1 MDAILLKLSREWV
14 TPVHK
19 MVYNDFMKVR
29 RAYKYRFYPNQQQRI
44 QLAQTFG
51 SCRFVYNWA
60 LRLRTDAYYQHQQKM
75 SYKETSNQLTNLKKN
90 PDFSW
95 LKDVTAV
102 PLQQALRHLN
112 TAFLNF
118 FSGRAKYPKFKK
130 KRNKQSATYAS
141 NAFKWDGEKLTLAK
155 MKSPLLIRWH
165 RHFTGVPTTVTVS
178 KDSANRYFVSFSVEE
193 EIEQLPENDEQVLKD
208 TASHIAIDLGIKD
221 VIVSSKGLSS
231 GNPKH
236 YRKYEKKLAKLQKRL
251 AKKQKGSKN
260 RDKARLKVAKL
271 HAKIADCRKDFLH
284 KLTIQLIRE
293 NQVVI
298 TESLAVKNMIKN
310 HKLAKAIADASWGEL
325 IRQLD
330 YKASWYGRVL
340 VQVDRFFPSSKRCHA
355 CGHVLDK
362 LPLEIREWDCV
373 CGSHNLRDYNAA
385 LNLLAVGRTVLAY
398 GDTSV
403 GDTAI
408 AVSSQVSSK

>member
-1 MDAILLKLSREWV
+1 MMIK
-14 TPVHK
+14 
-19 MVYNDFMKVR
+19 
-29 RAYKYRFYPNQQQRI
+29 RAYRYRFYPNKKQRL

-51 SCRFVYNWA
+51 CTRFVYNWA
-60 LRLRTDAYYQHQQKM
+60 LRLLTDAYYRTSQKM
-75 SYKETSNQLTNLKKN
+75 SYKETSNQLTQLKQ
-90 PDFSW
+90 DTEYCW

-118 FSGRAKYPKFKK
+118 FGGRAKYPKFKK

-155 MKSPLLIRWH
+155 MEFPLKIKWH

-178 KDSANRYFVSFSVEE
+178 KDSASRYFVSFSVEE
-193 EIEQLPENDEQVLKD
+193 EIEQLIPIKEQV
-208 TASHIAIDLGIKD
+208 AIDLGIKD
-221 VIVSSKGLSS
+221 VIVSSKGFSS
-231 GNPKH
+231 GNPK
-236 YRKYEKKLAKLQKRL
+236 YYSYYQKKLAKLQKRL

-271 HAKIADCRKDFLH
+271 HAKIADCRKDFLN
-284 KLTIQLIRE
+284 KLTISLIRE

-310 HKLAKAIADASWGEL
+310 HPPYVPPIRGDAFGRGVADAAWGEL

-330 YKASWYGRVL
+330 YKANWYGRIL

-355 CGHVLDK
+355 CGQVLEK

-408 AVSSQVSSK
+408 ALSSQVSSK

>member
-193 EIEQLPENDEQVLKD
+193 EIEQLPENDEQLLKD

-271 HAKIADCRKDFLH
+271 HAKIADCRRDFLH

>member
-1 MDAILLKLSREWV
+1 MGGDEKPAKVNGSMPFAFAF
-14 TPVHK
+14 TPNHK
-19 MVYNDFMKVR
+19 MVYNHLMMIRK
-29 RAYKYRFYPNQQQRI
+29 AYRYRFYPNREQRI

-51 SCRFVYNWA
+51 CSRYVYNWA

-75 SYKETSNQLTNLKKN
+75 SYKETSNQLTQLKKN
-90 PDFSW
+90 PDFAW

-118 FSGRAKYPKFKK
+118 FSGRAQYPKFKK
-130 KRNKQSATYAS
+130 KRNQQSATYAS
-141 NAFKWDGEKLTLAK
+141 NAFKWEGKKLTLAK
-155 MKSPLLIRWH
+155 MKSSLKIRWH
-165 RHFTGVPTTVTVS
+165 RHFTEIPTTVTVS

-193 EIEQLPENDEQVLKD
+193 EIDQLPKTDEQV
-208 TASHIAIDLGIKD
+208 AIDLGIKD
-221 VIVSSKGLSS
+221 VIVSSKGFSS
-231 GNPKH
+231 GNPKFSG
-236 YRKYEKKLAKLQKRL
+236 KYEKKLANLQKRL

-271 HAKIADCRKDFLH
+271 HAKIADCRQDFLN

-298 TESLAVKNMIKN
+298 TESLAVKNTIKN
-310 HKLAKAIADASWGEL
+310 HKLAKAIADAAWGEL

-330 YKASWYGRVL
+330 YKASWYGRIL
-340 VQVDRFFPSSKRCHA
+340 VQVDRFFPSSKRCHV

-362 LPLEIREWDCV
+362 LPLEIREWDCI

-408 AVSSQVSSK
+408 ALSSQVSMK

>member
-1 MDAILLKLSREWV
+1 
-14 TPVHK
+14 
-19 MVYNDFMKVR
+19 MKVR

-193 EIEQLPENDEQVLKD
+193 EIEQLPENDEQLLKD

-271 HAKIADCRKDFLH
+271 HAKIADCRRDFLH

>member
-1 MDAILLKLSREWV
+1 MARCRLILYLRQPAIG
-14 TPVHK
+14 
-19 MVYNDFMKVR
+19 VYNWYMITR
-29 RAYKYRFYPNQQQRI
+29 RAYKYRFYPNQEQRI

-51 SCRFVYNWA
+51 CSRYIYNWA

-75 SYKETSNQLTNLKKN
+75 SYKETSNQLTQLKKN

-271 HAKIADCRKDFLH
+271 HAKIADCRRDFLH

-310 HKLAKAIADASWGEL
+310 HKLAKAIADVAWGEL

-330 YKASWYGRVL
+330 YKASWYGRIL

-403 GDTAI
+403 GDMAI
-408 AVSSQVSSK
+408 AISSQVSSK

>member
-1 MDAILLKLSREWV
+1 
-14 TPVHK
+14 
-19 MVYNDFMKVR
+19 
-29 RAYKYRFYPNQQQRI
+29 
-44 QLAQTFG
+44 
-51 SCRFVYNWA
+51 
-60 LRLRTDAYYQHQQKM
+60 M
-75 SYKETSNQLTNLKKN
+75 SYKETSNQLTSLKQN

-130 KRNKQSATYAS
+130 KRNKQSSTYAS
-141 NAFKWDGEKLTLAK
+141 NAFKWDGKKLTLAK
-155 MKSPLLIRWH
+155 MKSPLKIRWH
-165 RHFTGVPTTVTVS
+165 RHFTGIPTTVTVS

-193 EIEQLPENDEQVLKD
+193 EIKQLPKNDQQV
-208 TASHIAIDLGIKD
+208 AIDLGITD
-221 VIVSSKGLSS
+221 VIVSSKGFSS
-231 GNPKH
+231 GNPKY
-236 YRKYEKKLAKLQKRL
+236 YRKYQQKLAKLQKSL
-251 AKKQKGSKN
+251 AKKEKGSKN

-271 HAKIADCRKDFLH
+271 HAKIADCRKDFLN

-310 HKLAKAIADASWGEL
+310 PKLAKAIADCAWGEL

-330 YKASWYGRVL
+330 YKASWYGRIL

-355 CGHVLDK
+355 CGHVLEK
-362 LPLEIREWDCV
+362 LPLKIREWDCV

-385 LNLLAVGRTVLAY
+385 LNLLAVGRTVLRCDPASAKDARERAPRQAY
-398 GDTSV
+398 GDTSD
-403 GDTAI
+403 GDKAI
-408 AVSSQVSSK
+408 ALSSQVSLK

>member
-1 MDAILLKLSREWV
+1 MII
-14 TPVHK
+14 
-19 MVYNDFMKVR
+19 R
-29 RAYKYRFYPNQQQRI
+29 RAYKYRFYPNKEQRI

-51 SCRFVYNWA
+51 CSRFVYNWA

-75 SYKETSNQLTNLKKN
+75 SYKETSNQLTQLKKN
-90 PDFSW
+90 PETRW

-118 FSGRAKYPKFKK
+118 FSGRAQYPRFKK

-141 NAFKWDGEKLTLAK
+141 NAFQWDGEKLILAK
-155 MKSPLLIRWH
+155 MKSPLKIRWH
-165 RHFTGVPTTVTVS
+165 RSFTGVPTTVTVS
-178 KDSANRYFVSFSVEE
+178 KDSAHRYFVSFSVEE
-193 EIEQLPENDEQVLKD
+193 EIEHLQPIQEQV
-208 TASHIAIDLGIKD
+208 AIDLGIKD
-221 VIVSSKGLSS
+221 LIVSSKGFAS

-236 YRKYEKKLAKLQKRL
+236 YSYYQKKLAKLQKRL

-271 HAKIADCRKDFLH
+271 HTKIADCRKDFLNQ
-284 KLTIQLIRE
+284 LTIRLIRE

-298 TESLAVKNMIKN
+298 TESLAVKNMLQN
-310 HKLAKAIADASWGEL
+310 HKLAKAIADAAWGEL

-330 YKASWYGRVL
+330 YKASWYGRIL
-340 VQVDRFFPSSKRCHA
+340 VQVDRWFPSSKRCHA
-355 CGHVLDK
+355 CGHVLEK
-362 LPLEIREWDCV
+362 LPLQIREWDCV

-398 GDTSV
+398 GDTSS
-403 GDTAI
+403 GDRAI
-408 AVSSQVSSK
+408 ALSSQVSSK

>member
-1 MDAILLKLSREWV
+1 MMI
-14 TPVHK
+14 
-19 MVYNDFMKVR
+19 R
-29 RAYKYRFYPNQQQRI
+29 RAYRYRFYPNQEQRI

-51 SCRFVYNWA
+51 CTRFVYNWG

-75 SYKETSNQLTNLKKN
+75 SYKETSNQLTSLKKS
-90 PDFSW
+90 PEFSW

-155 MKSPLLIRWH
+155 MKCPLKIRWH
-165 RHFTGVPTTVTVS
+165 RHFTGIPTTVTVS

-193 EIEQLPENDEQVLKD
+193 EVEQLPKNNEQV
-208 TASHIAIDLGIKD
+208 AIDLGITD
-221 VIVSSKGLSS
+221 VIVSSKGFSS
-231 GNPKH
+231 GNPK
-236 YRKYEKKLAKLQKRL
+236 YYKKYQKKLAKLQKQL
-251 AKKQKGSKN
+251 ARKEKGSKN

-271 HAKIADCRKDFLH
+271 HAKIADCRKDFLN

-310 HKLAKAIADASWGEL
+310 PKLASSIADCAWGEL

-330 YKASWYGRVL
+330 YKASWYGRIL
-340 VQVDRFFPSSKRCHA
+340 VQVDRFFPSTKRCHT
-355 CGHVLDK
+355 CGHILDK
-362 LPLEIREWDCV
+362 LPLEIREWTCV

-398 GDTSV
+398 GDTAV
-403 GDTAI
+403 GDMALAI
-408 AVSSQVSSK
+408 SSQVSVK

>member
-1 MDAILLKLSREWV
+1 MMI
-14 TPVHK
+14 
-19 MVYNDFMKVR
+19 R
-29 RAYKYRFYPNQQQRI
+29 RAYCYRFYPNQEQRI

-51 SCRFVYNWA
+51 CSRFVYNWA
-60 LRLRTDAYYQHQQKM
+60 LRLRTDAYYKHQEKM
-75 SYKETSNQLTNLKKN
+75 SYKETSNQLTQLKKN
-90 PDFSW
+90 PEFSW

-118 FSGRAKYPKFKK
+118 FSGRTKYPKFQK

-155 MKSPLLIRWH
+155 MKSPLKIRWH
-165 RHFTGVPTTVTVS
+165 RHFTGIPTTVTVS
-178 KDSANRYFVSFSVEE
+178 KDSAERYFVSFSVEE
-193 EIEQLPENDEQVLKD
+193 EVEQLQPNNKQV
-208 TASHIAIDLGIKD
+208 AIDLGIKD
-221 VIVSSKGLSS
+221 VIVSSKGFAS
-231 GNPKH
+231 GNPK
-236 YRKYEKKLAKLQKRL
+236 YYAKYQKKLAKLQKRL
-251 AKKQKGSKN
+251 ASKQKGSKN

-271 HAKIADCRKDFLH
+271 HAKIADCRNDFLN

-293 NQVVI
+293 NQAVI

-310 HKLAKAIADASWGEL
+310 PKLSKAIADCAWGEL

-330 YKASWYGRVL
+330 YKASWYGRIL

-408 AVSSQVSSK
+408 ALSSQVSSK

>member
-1 MDAILLKLSREWV
+1 MA
-14 TPVHK
+14 
-19 MVYNDFMKVR
+19 R
-29 RAYKYRFYPNQQQRI
+29 RAYQFRFYPNQEQRI

-60 LRLRTDAYYQHQQKM
+60 LRLRTDAYYQHQEKM
-75 SYKETSNQLTNLKKN
+75 SYKETSNQLTSLKKN
-90 PDFSW
+90 PEFSW

-118 FSGRAKYPKFKK
+118 FSGRAGHPKFKK

-155 MKSPLLIRWH
+155 MKSHLKIRWH
-165 RHFTGVPTTVTVS
+165 RHFTGIPTTVTVS
-178 KDSANRYFVSFSVEE
+178 QDSANRYFVSFSVQE
-193 EIEQLPENDEQVLKD
+193 EIPQLPETNEQV
-208 TASHIAIDLGIKD
+208 AIDLGIKD
-221 VIVSSKGLSS
+221 VIVSSKGFSS
-231 GNPKH
+231 GNPK
-236 YRKYEKKLAKLQKRL
+236 YYSKYQKKLAQLQKRL
-251 AKKQKGSKN
+251 AKKESRSKN
-260 RDKARLKVAKL
+260 RDKARLKVARL
-271 HAKIADCRKDFLH
+271 QAKIADCRKDFLN
-284 KLTIQLIRE
+284 KLTIRLIRE

-298 TESLAVKNMIKN
+298 IESLAVKNMTKN
-310 HKLAKAIADASWGEL
+310 RKLSKAIADAAWGEL

-330 YKASWYGRVL
+330 YKASWYGRIL
-340 VQVDRFFPSSKRCHA
+340 VQIDRWFPSSKRCHA
-355 CGHVLDK
+355 CGHILDK

-403 GDTAI
+403 GDRAL
-408 AVSSQVSSK
+408 ALSSQVSSK

>member
-1 MDAILLKLSREWV
+1 MMI
-14 TPVHK
+14 
-19 MVYNDFMKVR
+19 R
-29 RAYKYRFYPNQQQRI
+29 RAYKYRFYPNLEQRI

-60 LRLRTDAYYQHQQKM
+60 LRFRTDAYYQHQQKM
-75 SYKETSNQLTNLKKN
+75 SYKETSNQLTSLKKN
-90 PDFSW
+90 PEFSW

-118 FSGRAKYPKFKK
+118 FSGRAKYPRFKK
-130 KRNKQSATYAS
+130 KRSRQSASYAS

-155 MKSPLLIRWH
+155 MKQPLKIKWH
-165 RHFTGVPTTVTVS
+165 RQFTGVPTTVTVS

-193 EIEQLPENDEQVLKD
+193 EIEQFPSNNEQV
-208 TASHIAIDLGIKD
+208 AIDLGIKD
-221 VIVSSKGLSS
+221 VIVSSKGFAS
-231 GNPKH
+231 GNPK
-236 YRKYEKKLAKLQKRL
+236 YGKKYQKKLAILQKRL

-271 HAKIADCRKDFLH
+271 HAKIADCRKDFLN

-293 NQVVI
+293 NQVVV
-298 TESLAVKNMIKN
+298 TESLAVKNMIEN
-310 HKLAKAIADASWGEL
+310 RQLASSIADAAWGEL

-330 YKASWYGRVL
+330 YKASWYGRIL
-340 VQVDRFFPSSKRCHA
+340 VQVDRWFPSSKRCHA

-362 LPLEIREWDCV
+362 LPLAVREWTCV
-373 CGSHNLRDYNAA
+373 CGSQNLRDYNAA
-385 LNLLAVGRTVLAY
+385 KNLLAVGRTVLAY

-408 AVSSQVSSK
+408 ALSSQVSSK

>member
-1 MDAILLKLSREWV
+1 MI
-14 TPVHK
+14 
-19 MVYNDFMKVR
+19 NR

-60 LRLRTDAYYQHQQKM
+60 FRLRTDAYYQNQQKM
-75 SYKETSNQLTNLKKN
+75 SYKETSNQLTQLKKN

-118 FSGRAKYPKFKK
+118 FAGRAKYPRFKK
-130 KRNKQSATYAS
+130 KRNNQSATYAS
-141 NAFKWDGEKLTLAK
+141 NAFRWDGKQLTLAK
-155 MKSPLLIRWH
+155 MERPLKIKWH
-165 RHFTGVPTTVTVS
+165 RYFTGVPTTVTVS
-178 KDSANRYFVSFSVEE
+178 KDSADRYFVSFSVEE
-193 EIEQLPENDEQVLKD
+193 DIKQLPLNNNQV
-208 TASHIAIDLGIKD
+208 AIDLGIKD
-221 VIVSSKGLSS
+221 VVVTSSGFSS
-231 GNPKH
+231 GNPK
-236 YRKYEKKLAKLQKRL
+236 YYKKSQKKLAKLQKRL
-251 AKKQKGSKN
+251 AKKEKGSKN
-260 RDKARLKVAKL
+260 RDKARLKVARL
-271 HAKIADCRKDFLH
+271 HAKIADCRNDFLN

-298 TESLAVKNMIKN
+298 SESLAVKNMIKN
-310 HKLAKAIADASWGEL
+310 RKLAKAIADCAWGEL
-325 IRQLD
+325 VRQLD
-330 YKASWYGRVL
+330 YKASWYGRIYI
-340 VQVDRFFPSSKRCHA
+340 QVDRFFPSSKRCHA
-355 CGHVLDK
+355 CAHVLDK
-362 LPLEIREWDCV
+362 LPLEIREWTCV

-408 AVSSQVSSK
+408 ALSSQVSSK